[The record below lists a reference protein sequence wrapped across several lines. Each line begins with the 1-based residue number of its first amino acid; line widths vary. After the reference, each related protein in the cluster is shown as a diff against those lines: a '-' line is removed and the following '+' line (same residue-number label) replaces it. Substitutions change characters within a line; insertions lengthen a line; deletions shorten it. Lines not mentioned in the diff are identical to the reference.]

1 MTTEQITLGGG
12 VGNETQTAAPGS
24 SCMCVKGNGDVCGKN
39 ATNGMCAYHE
49 KIEARRAEK
58 AARIEEQNNNFRVYR
73 EVLRRYAHDNPDV
86 GEEPVWEYLFNAVQ
100 DGAITHAHRRK
111 LFRAF
116 MDALARARNAVEVV
130 KPELQQ
136 FAEDLQNVHRKV
148 VTDNTN
154 DQTEKLLAVTVPS
167 EQNTLTEIQKLF
179 GRSRKVMSDV
189 EHWYGLTM
197 CRKEADCLYK
207 RTLDGLWA
215 MIKTSEHKEE
225 LCKRL
230 KEELAESVGMCCE
243 GHLSRLCNVLVG
255 FDDAFTTVVSKS
267 EILQQKMAEIAAL
280 EVTVR
285 TKKMRAKKI
294 LQELAIPVPQHAD
307 WLDAF

>member
-1 MTTEQITLGGG
+1 MSQVIDITLGGDAMA
-12 VGNETQTAAPGS
+12 VAPGS
-24 SCMCVKGNGDVCGKN
+24 SCMCVKGNGAVCGKK
-39 ATNGMCAYHE
+39 AVDGLCAYHAR
-49 KIEARRAEK
+49 IEARRAEK
-58 AARIEEQNNNFRVYR
+58 ELVR
-73 EVLRRYAHDNPDV
+73 ERQKAHAQMLRSVLRRYGHDNPDSSPAAV
-86 GEEPVWEYLFNAVQ
+86 DEYLRSVEDQGHINRSYR
-100 DGAITHAHRRK
+100 IK
-111 LFRAF
+111 LFRVY
-116 MDALARARNAVEVV
+116 MDALARARNARQP

-136 FAEDLQNVHRKV
+136 FVEDSQNVHRKV

-167 EQNTLTEIQKLF
+167 EQNTLAEIQKLF
-179 GRSRKVMSDV
+179 RKSRKVIADV
-189 EHWYGLTM
+189 EHWYALTM

-230 KEELAESVGMCCE
+230 VEELTESVGMCCE

-255 FDDAFTTVVSKS
+255 FDDAFTTVVSKG
-267 EILQQKMAEIAAL
+267 EILQKKMAEIAAL
-280 EVTVR
+280 DVTVR

-294 LQELAIPVPQHAD
+294 LQELAIPVSQHAD